1 MRISSQQI
9 FEGGMR
15 SVQQHTADVVQAQRQ
30 ISSGKKFANA
40 SDNALAAGLGAQITF
55 DNAQYTMFKVNQ
67 DHLTNYYA
75 NADTQLKHLH
85 DAMAAFQLTMQQA
98 ANDTLGETS
107 RLALRDK
114 LESLKTTIVGFSKAV
129 DANGVS
135 IFRST
140 DSEIG
145 NVKVAPSVELVNG
158 FSFEEVMKFDAKPIV
173 DDTQTP
179 HVTTYPTMEVE
190 TLLEA
195 VIQKMDDGVSLASSD
210 VADYFD
216 NMGRAL
222 DQVTRKQVMVGLL
235 QNQLDAAT
243 QVTED
248 QKTNIEIQRSNLLDT
263 DLAETTA
270 QLARSNALLQAA
282 QAIITKIDTDTLFQK
297 L

>member
-9 FEGGMR
+9 FEGGIR

-30 ISSGKKFANA
+30 ISSGKKYNNA

-55 DNAQYTMFKVNQ
+55 DQAQYSMFKVNQ
-67 DHLTNYYA
+67 EHLTNYYA

-85 DAMAAFQLTMQQA
+85 DALAAFQLTMQQA
-98 ANDTLGETS
+98 ANDTLSDTS
-107 RLALRDK
+107 RLALQDK
-114 LESLKTTIVGFSKAV
+114 LKSLKATIVGFSNAV
-129 DANGVS
+129 DANGVA
-135 IFRST
+135 IFRS
-140 DSEIG
+140 SSQEVG
-145 NVKVAPSVELVNG
+145 SVKVAPSVEMTNG
-158 FSFEEVMKFDAKPIV
+158 LTRDEVMVFGAKPVAIPPS
-173 DDTQTP
+173 TTP
-179 HVTTYPTMEVE
+179 ISHQVEVGSF
-190 TLLEA
+190 LQS
-195 VIQKMDDGVSLASSD
+195 VIDRMGSGVSLASD
-210 VADYFD
+210 AARDDFA
-216 NMGRAL
+216 NMGLIL
-222 DQVTRKQVMVGLL
+222 DQVTSKQVMVGLW

-248 QKTNIEIQRSNLLDT
+248 QKTNIDIQRSNLLDT